1 MIRATAIVVAAVMV
15 LGFAAV
21 PVHATPPDAAGA
33 FLDDDGSVHEPDIN
47 AIKAAGITN
56 GCNPPANTLYCPTR
70 SLTRAELASLF
81 VRAFELPSAAPA
93 GFEDTT
99 GNEHAAN
106 INALA
111 AAGITKGCNPP
122 VNSLFCPDRI
132 TTRGEMASFL
142 VRALALP
149 AAPSQPFV
157 DVSGS
162 VHRDDAA
169 ALALAGITKGCNPPT
184 NNRFCPDDPV
194 SRAETASFLIRSIPE
209 FSPIFNQ
216 LSLATGVFCAK
227 DGTSCSRSFA
237 ASRGIRWEVTDGWY
251 HFVPFL
257 TGEEAVFEASDTR
270 LEVDIDGVPV
280 ALSELAQTQSGALV
294 KRLFT
299 AVLPAIG
306 VGTHTIVARWR
317 WNGTVVR
324 TLTIRVTA

>member
-1 MIRATAIVVAAVMV
+1 MIRATAIMVTAVMV

-21 PVHATPPDAAGA
+21 PVRATPPDAAGA
-33 FLDDDGSVHEPDIN
+33 FLDDDGSVHEPNIN
-47 AIKAAGITN
+47 GIKAAGVTN
-56 GCNPPANTLYCPTR
+56 GCNPPANTLFCPTR

-81 VRAFELPSAAPA
+81 VRAFELPSSAPA

-99 GNEHAAN
+99 NNEHAAN
-106 INALA
+106 IDALA
-111 AAGITKGCNPP
+111 AAGITRGCNPP
-122 VNSLFCPDRI
+122 ANTMFCPDRI

-142 VRALALP
+142 VRALAL
-149 AAPSQPFV
+149 ADAPSQRFI
-157 DVSGS
+157 DVAGS
-162 VHRDDAA
+162 VHRNDAA

-194 SRAETASFLIRSIPE
+194 SRAETASFLIRSISE
-209 FSPIFNQ
+209 FSQVFNQ

-227 DGTSCSRSFA
+227 DGTSCSRSFTA
-237 ASRGIRWEVTDGWY
+237 ARGIRWEVTDGWY
-251 HFVPFL
+251 NVVPFL

-324 TLTIRVTA
+324 TLTIRVTT